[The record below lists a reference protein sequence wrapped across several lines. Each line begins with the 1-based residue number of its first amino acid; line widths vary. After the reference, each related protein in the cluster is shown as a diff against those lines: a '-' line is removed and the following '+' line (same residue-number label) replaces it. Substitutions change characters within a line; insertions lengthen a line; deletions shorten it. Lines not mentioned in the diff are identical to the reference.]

1 MDSTY
6 HKQLPAYARAEY
18 DGGEGRGG
26 EGRGACRS
34 LSDSMRGL
42 QNVVRPHAL
51 QDPVDTKK
59 IMCLATPVLCPLML
73 QAPL

>member
-1 MDSTY
+1 MEWIQPIINSV
-6 HKQLPAYARAEY
+6 LLMRAQSMT
-18 DGGEGRGG
+18 EGRGG